1 MTAWMIALLA
11 LLALLG
17 SSVLAEHND
26 HAPPPPTWNSSI
38 LDDDVV
44 PDDDIYPDPDVR
56 YEQGAPTAE
65 WIPASYQIGE
75 EAFDLA
81 FQASANG
88 IIRVDMWGYYRVY
101 YRRVTDRETF
111 RPYFYI
117 FNNWNTFRNEYD
129 VDYELYTTYTG
140 ALNRDASD
148 RAMVTC
154 HDAAE
159 VFATDS
165 FPGRGFPFGC
175 EFTQDEDT
183 GVYNYMY
190 KATGAQVGFDGT
202 LALERGPGSCDDV
215 MNRTFKCDT
224 SSAEDHNLRKPWVW
238 RVYLEAPR
246 ALSERWHPPPDV
258 QLARFVT
265 PSAVSGEGDLDVAG
279 QVGQFTIRLRA
290 RVERV
295 GKIFSLLRSTTDTFL
310 SLRAVN
316 DRERPVYIHPDSRTM
331 FDLTVDTGA
340 AGCTVNLV
348 TNVLRPEP
356 DFVDLVVTYDNGT
369 AAVYMDG
376 SLAAKGSMPAECG
389 PPTMPDPKWRLGDG
403 SLGILGDV
411 SFLTV
416 WSRTALAPWQIG
428 RMAAAD
434 YSHIQPPDHHF
445 NFDES
450 PGATKVGNS
459 IDNGRGSSAI
469 VENGCEIVVL
479 HDGGLAQ
486 LDTPLAVVGANPHVH
501 VPWSP
506 KLAKIFQGSFSM
518 QMWVKPGS
526 DVQELVELN
535 IFGNYDVAIPKYGDC
550 LCVCNGD
557 DIMCQNDVNLACC
570 QNNVTCQI
578 DVTGSVSGKGV
589 TEDMC
594 LGEGPDQCS
603 KIGAPCD
610 GTLTSR
616 WVYNSTYD
624 GAVWDDPPQSTGDPP
639 TGSQYDGDQYGGD
652 QYGGGQYGGGQYG
665 GGQYGG
671 DQYGGGQY
679 GGDQYGG
686 DQYGSPPPGR
696 KLLDHD
702 QDSNQQD
709 NTYTYVRLYLQK
721 LANDEYAVKMEI
733 RTGRDVPPLN
743 LTGGT
748 VAADH
753 WYHFAL
759 ERDVSRETLGYYI
772 NGIKRNVMDIGTEDL
787 TNGNNTN
794 LLSSMLDNG
803 LGIFA
808 AGARSGV
815 LSADYTAS
823 FSDFMIYSDAV
834 GSAFPAGPGLCTT
847 PRVDNLIMWLPLDNL
862 DASDHSTVDAS
873 GFHHRAYFRGSFVYE
888 PSPSRVATW
897 DYDMQKLISSPAI
910 SLKDNVKIVRDR
922 SAAPCGP
929 WAAEEGCDKPEP
941 LECSSCLESMGFDTG
956 ECGLKAIGGEISFA
970 GGYFI
975 HTFKESGNFSVR
987 QPGIKNLEV
996 FAVGGGG
1003 GGGTLETSTRGV
1015 RGGAGGVARLGFFGQ
1030 TVDGPSMDT
1039 YEPLGEMPKCLPETD
1054 CLTIKITIG
1063 EGGLSDAPGSNT
1075 TMEWGENDE
1084 WVAEGGAAGAAAELP
1099 DDESPDGKLASY
1111 YTIRGNAEAFSGG
1124 GAGCKYIEEDLLCG
1138 TASATGGDAQAHRC
1152 WKGACDA
1159 KSNTGGGGGALAA
1172 AMDGKL
1178 AAGRGGSGVVIV
1190 RYKYDVDWANY
1201 LLDVSPLPGTVP
1213 KVGIRDRDVIVWK
1226 SGAPLSKDRFT
1237 ADDDYSLPGW
1247 AEGVVGTAFTGM
1259 RGIGFLTDKDVI
1271 VRMHRMNSS
1280 CDSYNADIEG
1290 FMRRSDLDWNASFAD
1305 GTRRMEEGGTRPAPW
1320 LDDLGRIVAT
1330 VKVYEK
1336 RFKVGAHSLDASTSF
1351 YQFFTP
1357 NVENNAEQ
1365 PKPHSAESVPDGRVT
1380 GRFVKL
1386 TQLGGDSNSVAEL
1399 HVFKEKYGETL
1410 SLDRDMALNKKVT
1423 IPESSWPVGRYI
1435 RIQSI
1440 KELHYREVAVYPPTN
1455 TGLNTSINLA
1465 LNKSID
1471 SSDAN
1476 PGTSASSAFSTS
1488 LVDGDLSTYFQ
1499 TFGGGWVEIDL
1510 GEDMPIGGIYIA
1522 NLCDRARDDYEY
1534 CSLSANWEG
1543 MNSRALGVTVQI
1555 KDSAQNLVTQTASI
1569 TVSSIAYLFA
1579 WHYRQFGAVINLD
1592 THDSWEDM
1600 IDLQNLVDGDH
1611 SPAPL
1616 LADTAI
1622 LDLGEETEI
1631 DGFFIVGNH
1640 DALGSKPKIIAIGGS
1655 GDIYGAAVYHSCGI
1669 LNDGTLKCWGD
1680 NYYGQLGIGVT
1691 GNNFKPKLLTTVVNL
1706 GAGRTAQA
1714 VTLGPEHTCAIL
1726 DDDTVKCWGGNGKG
1740 QLGYGDNVQRNAPPN
1755 QTAVD
1760 LGSGRTAKAVS
1771 AGTRHTCAILDDDT
1785 VKCWGWNDYG
1795 QLGYGDYVQRN
1806 APPNQTVVDLGS
1818 GRTAKA
1824 LSTGYWHTCAILDDD
1839 TVKCWGWNDFGE
1851 LGYGDYVQRNAP
1863 PTQTVVDLGSG
1874 RTAKAVS
1881 TGYGHT
1887 CAILDDGS
1895 LKCWGGNNYGRLGIG
1910 NVVIPIVVGVG
1921 TAQEPM
1927 RVNIGAG
1934 RTAKAVSAGMMH
1946 TCAIL
1951 DDDTVKCWGL
1961 NDHGQLGYGD
1971 YVQRNA
1977 PHQTVIDLGSGRTAK
1992 AVAAGYQHTCA
2003 ILDDDTVKCWGGNGK
2018 GKLGYGDNSDRAAP
2032 EATAVLEFS
2041 PSPQFFVEILDV
2053 DQRQVLT
2060 TARPVTSA
2068 DGYLAEFNRAGV
2080 KSIDWRY
2087 ITDSDV
2093 HINSDYTWS
2102 NLLDQ
2107 SYDWTGISY
2116 PPPPPPPFPDRSA
2129 LKTAVDNCLTLDPT
2143 GLKCCRLGADCGV
2156 AGTFEMSEW
2165 DVSQVTDMS
2174 QLFHNKGKFNADI
2187 SQWDVSSVT
2196 NMYQMFRGATAF
2208 NQDISPWDTS
2218 QVTAMN
2224 DMFRE
2229 ATSFNR
2235 DIRNWDTSRMH
2246 GWANMFGGAAA
2257 WHARY
2262 VECGCTNCGP
2272 VTHAACT
2279 SGASYGS
2286 STWDNGGS
2294 LTSWVRKDDACD
2306 ASSAPTSGGVGD
2318 CTDTLMSGQTCT
2330 PTCDDGYQLNG
2341 GVWSCHNRQLY
2352 RPALNDVCHGI
2363 YGLPADSIS
2372 PAPNINTNVIFPE
2385 DIGDC
2390 ECHCCQGAECKE
2402 RTISLCTITQAQ
2414 CSWQGPRLCEVE
2426 FKSDCNATTGTVLT
2440 EFNKHMPPPPPAPP
2454 PLPPPPSP
2462 PPPPPAYGYGDCGC
2476 LCNGTHV
2483 GNLDVCD
2490 ENGQNCGLSATACH
2504 AVGPHR
2510 CEQKF
2515 SSTCTPQNVT
2525 VSAEFEPVPA
2535 YTGSIAN
2542 YGDCEC
2548 WCNNT
2553 LIGDLDVCYD
2563 HPNCGTEKTTCD
2575 TEGASRCARRCANTH
2590 PDSFGPWPFGRYI
2603 KLILESHIHLRELVV
2618 YHPTMTNNN
2627 MALSRTVTA
2636 DPTTLDPANSFNL
2649 TDPQHVNDGLL
2660 STYTHTRGGN
2670 SVDPAWFE
2678 IDLGEEKPI
2687 GGIYIANLCDG
2698 ASNDPSWCSNA
2709 WNEANGMENWE
2720 YMNHRVVSGNL
2731 SVEIMDD
2738 AKNLVTQVAS
2748 PTLSNRSYVIDFS
2761 EGYDIGNSWQGLDV
2775 QDNTWQHSSGTAQAS
2790 DRWDAWQQSKFVV
2803 QNTFSVKTLFVP
2815 EDSYTGPGNS
2825 GASSG
2830 PSMYGD
2836 CQCFCDNQFNQS
2848 AGFIEVCDQNGGPC
2862 GISSDQ
2868 CYQYGPQECAN
2879 KLGQACS
2886 TYYPNWVSNSG
2897 YTGSS
2902 IDYST
2907 SPSPDSSGQ
2916 TAPLGD

>member
-652 QYGGGQYGGGQYG
+652 QYGGGQYGG
-665 GGQYGG
+665 
-671 DQYGGGQY
+671 
-679 GGDQYGG
+679 DQYGG

-1213 KVGIRDRDVIVWK
+1213 KVGIRDRDVTVWK

-1351 YQFFTP
+1351 YQFFTPSP

-1714 VTLGPEHTCAIL
+1714 VTLGPE
-1726 DDDTVKCWGGNGKG
+1726 
-1740 QLGYGDNVQRNAPPN
+1740 
-1755 QTAVD
+1755 
-1760 LGSGRTAKAVS
+1760 
-1771 AGTRHTCAILDDDT
+1771 
-1785 VKCWGWNDYG
+1785 
-1795 QLGYGDYVQRN
+1795 
-1806 APPNQTVVDLGS
+1806 
-1818 GRTAKA
+1818 
-1824 LSTGYWHTCAILDDD
+1824 
-1839 TVKCWGWNDFGE
+1839 
-1851 LGYGDYVQRNAP
+1851 
-1863 PTQTVVDLGSG
+1863 
-1874 RTAKAVS
+1874 
-1881 TGYGHT
+1881 
-1887 CAILDDGS
+1887 
-1895 LKCWGGNNYGRLGIG
+1895 
-1910 NVVIPIVVGVG
+1910 
-1921 TAQEPM
+1921 
-1927 RVNIGAG
+1927 
-1934 RTAKAVSAGMMH
+1934 
-1946 TCAIL
+1946 
-1951 DDDTVKCWGL
+1951 
-1961 NDHGQLGYGD
+1961 
-1971 YVQRNA
+1971 
-1977 PHQTVIDLGSGRTAK
+1977 
-1992 AVAAGYQHTCA
+1992 HTCA